1 MASILKVDELQGIVS
16 AGDIT
21 VTSEGGAATH
31 SLQKGLAK
39 GFILQRNNSTAFA
52 TLNSF
57 NISATTDNANGDTTY
72 TVTSAMSDANYLV
85 FCTGGD
91 DATTDKH
98 MMAQV
103 QTGGS
108 QQSTTTFR
116 TFSRDISANST
127 GNIESHA
134 QATFGDLA

>member
-1 MASILKVDELQGIVS
+1 MSEVRVNTIS
-16 AGDIT
+16 AANGT
-21 VTSEGGAATH
+21 GPVTLTKQAA
-31 SLQKGLAK
+31 AK
-39 GFILQRNNSTAFA
+39 GFILQRNNTDAFA

-72 TVTSAMSDANYLV
+72 TVSSAMSDANYLV

-91 DATTDKH
+91 DSTTDKH
-98 MMAQV
+98 MMAQT

-116 TFSRDISANST
+116 TFSRDISANT
-127 GNIESHA
+127 PGNIESHA

>member
-1 MASILKVDELQGIVS
+1 MSEIITDKLTGKTTAK
-16 AGDIT
+16 T
-21 VTSEGGAATH
+21 VTVTVGATATQ
-31 SLQKGLAK
+31 SLEQGLVK
-39 GFILQRNNSTAFA
+39 GFILQRNNSDAFA

-91 DATTDKH
+91 DGTTDKH
-98 MMAQV
+98 MMAQT

-134 QATFGDLA
+134 QAAFGDLA

>member
-1 MASILKVDELQGIVS
+1 MSEIRANTIS
-16 AGDIT
+16 AANGT
-21 VTSEGGAATH
+21 GPVTLTKQAA
-31 SLQKGLAK
+31 AK
-39 GFILQRNNSTAFA
+39 GFILQRNNNDAFA

-57 NISATTDNANGDTTY
+57 NISATTDHANGDTTY
-72 TVTSAMSDANYLV
+72 TVTSAMSNANYLV

-91 DATTDKH
+91 DGTTYKH
-98 MMAQV
+98 MMALV
-103 QTGGS
+103 QSGGS

-127 GNIESHA
+127 GNVESHA

>member
-1 MASILKVDELQGIVS
+1 MSEVRVNTIS
-16 AGDIT
+16 AANGT
-21 VTSEGGAATH
+21 GPVTLTKQSA
-31 SLQKGLAK
+31 AK

-72 TVTSAMSDANYLV
+72 TVSSAMSDANYLV

-91 DATTDKH
+91 DSTTDKH
-98 MMAQV
+98 MMAQT

-116 TFSRDISANST
+116 TFSRDISANT
-127 GNIESHA
+127 PGNIESHA

>member
-1 MASILKVDELQGIVS
+1 MSEIRANTIS
-16 AGDIT
+16 AANGTGPIT
-21 VTSEGGAATH
+21 LTKQSA
-31 SLQKGLAK
+31 AK
-39 GFILQRNNSTAFA
+39 GFILQRNNNDAFA

-91 DATTDKH
+91 DSTTDKH
-98 MMAQV
+98 MMAQT

>member
-1 MASILKVDELQGIVS
+1 MSEIRANTIS
-16 AGDIT
+16 AANGT
-21 VTSEGGAATH
+21 GPVTRTKQAA
-31 SLQKGLAK
+31 AK
-39 GFILQRNNSTAFA
+39 GFILQRNNNDAFA

-57 NISATTDNANGDTTY
+57 NISATTDHANGDTTY
-72 TVTSAMSDANYLV
+72 TVTSAMSNANYLV

-91 DATTDKH
+91 DGTTDKH
-98 MMAQV
+98 MMALV
-103 QTGGS
+103 QSGGS

-127 GNIESHA
+127 GNVESHA

>member
-1 MASILKVDELQGIVS
+1 MSTLKADTIQS
-16 AGDIT
+16 
-21 VTSEGGAATH
+21 TSGGAAT
-31 SLQKGLAK
+31 LTKQAAAK
-39 GFILQRNNSTAFA
+39 GFILQRNNSTAFE

-72 TVTSAMSDANYLV
+72 TVTSAMSNANYLV

-91 DATTDKH
+91 DGTTDKH
-98 MMAQV
+98 MMAQT

-108 QQSTTTFR
+108 QQSATTFR
-116 TFSRDISANST
+116 TFSRDISANT
-127 GNIESHA
+127 PGNIESHA

>member
-1 MASILKVDELQGIVS
+1 MSELRANTIS
-16 AGDIT
+16 AANGT
-21 VTSEGGAATH
+21 SPVTLTKQSA
-31 SLQKGLAK
+31 AK

-57 NISATTDNANGDTTY
+57 NISATTDEADGDTTY
-72 TVTSAMSDANYLV
+72 TVTSAMSNANYLV

-91 DATTDKH
+91 NATTDKH
-98 MMAQV
+98 MMALV

-116 TFSRDISANST
+116 TFSRDISANNT
-127 GNIESHA
+127 GEIESHA

>member
-1 MASILKVDELQGIVS
+1 MSELRANTIS
-16 AGDIT
+16 AANGTGPIT
-21 VTSEGGAATH
+21 LTKQSA
-31 SLQKGLAK
+31 AK
-39 GFILQRNNSTAFA
+39 GFILQRNNNDAFA

-91 DATTDKH
+91 DSTTDKH
-98 MMAQV
+98 MMAQT